1 MIYIAIT
8 FFSLIV
14 LYAISNFFLYTLPI
28 VEAGPISGVKRT
40 GLQRMHE
47 RINASYKKIIKQDVV
62 CWYRRFFVQGE
73 CMTKIGIKPKSVVSV
88 RMFSDD
94 NEKDNLKSGDAVL
107 IFLNDKKFR
116 GYKIRIIKT
125 ISSDKAETYYYDE
138 DGKEKPSTE
147 PHSLINI
154 IGVIDFEESGIAA

>member
-1 MIYIAIT
+1 MTYIAIT
-8 FFSLIV
+8 FFSLIA

-28 VEAGPISGVKRT
+28 VEAGPISGVKHT

-47 RINASYKKIIKQDVV
+47 RINASYKRIKQGIV
-62 CWYRRFFVQGE
+62 CRYRRFFVQGE
-73 CMTKIGIKPKSVVSV
+73 CMMKIGIKPKSVVSV
-88 RMFSDD
+88 RMFSD
-94 NEKDNLKSGDAVL
+94 NKEKNNLKSGDAVL

-125 ISSDKAETYYYDE
+125 ISNDKAETYYYDKE
-138 DGKEKPSTE
+138 GNEKPSSE
-147 PHSLINI
+147 SHFLVNI

>member
-8 FFSLIV
+8 FFSLIA

-28 VEAGPISGVKRT
+28 VEAGPISGVKHT

-47 RINASYKKIIKQDVV
+47 RINASYTKIKQGVV
-62 CWYRRFFVQGE
+62 CRYRRFVVQGE
-73 CMTKIGIKPKSVVSV
+73 CMIKIGIKPKSVVSV

-94 NEKDNLKSGDAVL
+94 NEKNKLESGSAVL

-116 GYKIRIIKT
+116 GYKIRIIKN
-125 ISSDKAETYYYDE
+125 ISDDKAETYYYDK
-138 DGKEKPSTE
+138 DGNEKPSSE
-147 PHSLINI
+147 SHYLANI
-154 IGVIDFEESGIAA
+154 IGIVDLEESGIAA